1 VSAHVRELLSAY
13 LDDELVPADR
23 AAIDLHLRD
32 CAECARHLAEVAA
45 VDALA
50 RALPAEAPEG
60 YFDDFSAR
68 VRARVEAPAPA
79 RTKQRFPIWTL
90 AAAAGLLLAVLTP
103 TLVRKQSMT
112 PPASPAPAATD
123 AFAVATPAEPQQGGR
138 VVSEATP
145 PATLAQGAV
154 AAKKLTRSRGP
165 EIQAYN
171 AVEQDRAKEQGALAK
186 QAPKDV
192 VVREEPRALGYVE
205 APQEKLKAESRD
217 DAPAASSRPEL
228 VSEEAVAPVA
238 PPAPAMARAQAAL
251 QEEVSPGKAA
261 AASELRGGALAS
273 EAETKTAA
281 RRQNQTV
288 ATPLASPF
296 QELLDRR
303 VSTAAEARSLRE
315 AWRAHALSSPAS
327 EADEARVRA
336 IEAGA
341 LAVKLSGQASDL
353 AQLRKDVADYV
364 ARADAL
370 QAKRARAALRSAE
383 AAGR

>member
-1 VSAHVRELLSAY
+1 VSAHVLELLSAY

-68 VRARVEAPAPA
+68 VRANVEAPAPA

-112 PPASPAPAATD
+112 PPVSPAPAATD
-123 AFAVATPAEPQQGGR
+123 SFAAATPAEPQQGGR

-154 AAKKLTRSRGP
+154 AAKKLTRTRGP
-165 EIQAYN
+165 EIRGYN

-192 VVREEPRALGYVE
+192 VIREEPRALGYVE

-228 VSEEAVAPVA
+228 VSDEAVAPAA
-238 PPAPAMARAQAAL
+238 PPGSAMARAQAL
-251 QEEVSPGKAA
+251 RDEVSPAKAA

-281 RRQNQTV
+281 RRQNQT
-288 ATPLASPF
+288 ATPPLASPF

-315 AWRAHALSSPAS
+315 AWRAHAVTAAAG

-341 LAVKLSGQASDL
+341 LAARLSREASDL
-353 AQLRKDVADYV
+353 VQLRRDVADYV

-370 QAKRARAALRSAE
+370 LASRARAALRSAE
-383 AAGR
+383 TTAR

>member
-1 VSAHVRELLSAY
+1 MSAHVLELLSAY

-23 AAIDLHLRD
+23 AAIGFHLRD
-32 CAECARHLAEVAA
+32 CAGCSRRLEEIAA

-50 RALPAEAPEG
+50 RALPAQAPTA
-60 YFDDFSAR
+60 YFDDFAAR
-68 VRARVEAPAPA
+68 VRAGVVAPAPV
-79 RTKQRFPIWTL
+79 RTRRRFPIWTL
-90 AAAAGLLLAVLTP
+90 AAAAGLLLTVLTP

-123 AFAVATPAEPQQGGR
+123 SFAAATPAEPQQGGR

-145 PATLAQGAV
+145 PLDAV

-165 EIQAYN
+165 EIQGYN

-192 VVREEPRALGYVE
+192 VAREEPRALGYVAAPAQE
-205 APQEKLKAESRD
+205 AKAESRD
-217 DAPAASSRPEL
+217 DALAAASHPEPA
-228 VSEEAVAPVA
+228 SVAAATP
-238 PPAPAMARAQAAL
+238 PPIPAPAAPPPQAKLRDEA
-251 QEEVSPGKAA
+251 SPGKAA
-261 AASELRGGALAS
+261 AASELRGGALAP

-281 RRQNQTV
+281 RRQNQ
-288 ATPLASPF
+288 AADAPANGPF

-303 VSTAAEARSLRE
+303 VATPAEARSLRE
-315 AWRAHALSSPAS
+315 GWRAHASSSPAG

>member
-1 VSAHVRELLSAY
+1 MLELLSAY

-68 VRARVEAPAPA
+68 VRAKVEAPAPA
-79 RTKQRFPIWTL
+79 RTRQRFPIWTL

-123 AFAVATPAEPQQGGR
+123 SFAAATPAEPQQGGR
-138 VVSEATP
+138 AVSEATP

-165 EIQAYN
+165 EIQGYN

-186 QAPKDV
+186 RAPKDV

-205 APQEKLKAESRD
+205 APQEELKAESRD

-228 VSEEAVAPVA
+228 ASEEAVAPAA
-238 PPAPAMARAQAAL
+238 PPASAMARAQRTAGRSEPRQGGCGLRASRRGACLGGRDQDRGTTPEPDRGDAAG
-251 QEEVSPGKAA
+251 ESFPGAAGPPRFDRRRSPQP
-261 AASELRGGALAS
+261 
-273 EAETKTAA
+273 A
-281 RRQNQTV
+281 RS
-288 ATPLASPF
+288 LASPRR
-296 QELLDRR
+296 ELPGAARPMRR
-303 VSTAAEARSLRE
+303 GSGRS
-315 AWRAHALSSPAS
+315 
-327 EADEARVRA
+327 
-336 IEAGA
+336 
-341 LAVKLSGQASDL
+341 
-353 AQLRKDVADYV
+353 
-364 ARADAL
+364 
-370 QAKRARAALRSAE
+370 KR
-383 AAGR
+383 GRWP